1 MVPAACPAHLDH
13 VNRELLL
20 SGRKTHQLLGRTSR
34 TRHRAQLVAE
44 DPGNESQL
52 LLTADRA
59 HHVTALAVELCGTK
73 QVGAG
78 VADLLDTR
86 PARVDLGQE
95 RPALKRIVHH
105 LPLYPHGD
113 QSTCVAFGEKGSVE

>member
-20 SGRKTHQLLGRTSR
+20 SGRETHQLLGRTSR
-34 TRHRAQLVAE
+34 TRHRAQLVTE
-44 DPGNESQL
+44 DPGDQSQL

-59 HHVTALAVELCGTK
+59 HHITALAVELCGTK

-78 VADLLDTR
+78 VTHLRDTR

-95 RPALKRIVHH
+95 
-105 LPLYPHGD
+105 
-113 QSTCVAFGEKGSVE
+113 